1 MNCIILYIFVV
12 ELARDDGVVTSANNE
27 DLSLV
32 PVDSDPSSSSLE
44 MSENGGSPT
53 PLAIED
59 RPKSSLTIQDHAVVP
74 YNENKVR
81 ILQQEARAKLA
92 ELQKHQDA
100 VAEKSKEVCSTCCTY
115 K

>member
-32 PVDSDPSSSSLE
+32 PVDADPSSSRLE
-44 MSENGGSPT
+44 MSENGRSPT
-53 PLAIED
+53 PLLAIED
-59 RPKSSLTIQDHAVVP
+59 KPQSSLTIQDHAVVP

-100 VAEKSKEVCSTCCTY
+100 VAEKSKEVCSTRCVR
-115 K
+115 